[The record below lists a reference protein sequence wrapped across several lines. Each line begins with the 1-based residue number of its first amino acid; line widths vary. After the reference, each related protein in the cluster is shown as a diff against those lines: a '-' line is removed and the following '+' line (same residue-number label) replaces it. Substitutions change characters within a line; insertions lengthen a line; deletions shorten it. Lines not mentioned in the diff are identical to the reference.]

1 MKLPAVLGKE
11 GDTWQV
17 LFPEEYARMLD
28 NPRST
33 DFLPSQMKDKVNSSI
48 YFFFPAKAW
57 LVLTPFLPLGAA
69 IQPSLDLE
77 VIPIN
82 IYENF
87 MIKEESALS
96 SSRHA
101 PTHITWPQKPVLPGR
116 SSHLVLGSLRMH
128 TPKLAGALQ
137 GQFTLLDPVHGINS
151 AFLPFPSP

>member
-11 GDTWQV
+11 GD
-17 LFPEEYARMLD
+17 LASPFPRRICKDAGQPQTHWFSAL
-28 NPRST
+28 T
-33 DFLPSQMKDKVNSSI
+33 DEGQGKFKHL
-48 YFFFPAKAW
+48 FFFPAKAW

-128 TPKLAGALQ
+128 IPKLAGALQ